1 MRGNEW
7 RSIGR
12 IKHFGGVRIEG
23 DDDRFTFQGLG
34 YFLDTLKEAQ
44 VSNMDTIE
52 VANGDHRVTK
62 GPLDIVC
69 AINHFHGND
78 MNLQLLTF
86 WG

>member
-1 MRGNEW
+1 
-7 RSIGR
+7 
-12 IKHFGGVRIEG
+12 VRIEG

-34 YFLDTLKEAQ
+34 YFLNTLKEAQ

-52 VANGDHRVTK
+52 VANGDHWVTK
-62 GPLDIVC
+62 RALDIVY
-69 AINHFHGND
+69 AINHFHAND

>member
-12 IKHFGGVRIEG
+12 IEHFGGVRIEG
-23 DDDRFTFQGLG
+23 DDDGFTFQGPG
-34 YFLDTLKEAQ
+34 YFLYTLKEAY

-52 VANGDHRVTK
+52 VANGDHWVAK
-62 GPLDIVC
+62 GPLDIVY

-78 MNLQLLTF
+78 MNLQLLLIR
-86 WG
+86 G